1 MKEISKRGEPRVA
14 RTYERGPLDAG
25 SSPNGY
31 EARRSARTAE
41 RKRRLEVYAARR
53 RWALRIALA
62 LCALI
67 AVWLVGRALFGGDEI
82 VGGVRVGEVDVAGM
96 TKDEARAAVERHA
109 SEAFDEVKLGKEAS
123 VSGEELGVKV
133 GADEAV
139 EEAYAVGRRGWVGG
153 RLYETA
159 RSNLTGVQV
168 DTEVTYDKEAAAAAV
183 ERLAGEF
190 RREPQNASFK
200 VTDDGKVEVTKA
212 EEGRV
217 LDQEGTLENLDG
229 ALTNLSN
236 KVRLAEGP
244 APKPSVTTDEIEKL
258 RPTEMIGDYKTDF
271 LWDTNPNRQANMK
284 LAAQAVND
292 TVVAPGEVFSF
303 NELTMDLDYEEAKT
317 FSEGGVAYANG
328 GGLCQVSSTL
338 YMAANYAGLE
348 IVERHP
354 HFAVLPYIKPGF
366 DATVWFGD
374 EGGWGVLDMKFKNT
388 TDGYIV
394 IREWVDEKG
403 FLNAEIY
410 GRPTGKK
417 VEMRTEKIYED
428 TSRGIKWSTYKTVTN
443 EDGEVIQ
450 DGLLHSHVYGYN
462 PPAPDGPHY
471 DTSAP
476 RVAGWND
483 PTNTTGWAPVPG
495 Q

>member
-14 RTYERGPLDAG
+14 RTYERRRADAG

-31 EARRSARTAE
+31 ESRRSARTAD
-41 RKRRLEVYAARR
+41 RKQRQQVYAARR
-53 RWALRIALA
+53 RWALRVGLVV
-62 LCALI
+62 CALI
-67 AVWLVGRALFGGDEI
+67 VVLIVVRALFGGDEI
-82 VGGVRVGEVDVAGM
+82 AGGVRVGEVDVGGM
-96 TKDEARAAVERHA
+96 TKSEARAAVEKHA
-109 SEAFDEVKLGKEAS
+109 SAAFDEVKLGEEAT

-133 GADEAV
+133 GAAEAV

-159 RSNLTGVQV
+159 RSNLTGVRV
-168 DTEVTYDKEAAAAAV
+168 DAEISYDKAAAAAAV
-183 ERLAGEF
+183 ERVAGEF
-190 RREPQNASFK
+190 RREPQNASFE
-200 VTDDGKVEVTKA
+200 VTGEGKVEVTEAK
-212 EEGRV
+212 EGRV
-217 LDQEGTLENLDG
+217 LDQEATLENLDG

-236 KVRLAEGP
+236 EVRLAEGP
-244 APKPSVTTDEIEKL
+244 APKPSVTTDEIERL
-258 RPTEMIGDYKTDF
+258 RPTEVIGDYRTDF

-292 TVVAPGEVFSF
+292 TVLAPGEVFSF

-417 VEMRTEKIYED
+417 VEMRTEKIFE
-428 TSRGIKWSTYKTVTN
+428 RPQVGIKWATYKTVTN

-450 DGLLHSHVYGYN
+450 DGLLHDYIYGYN
-462 PPAPDGPHY
+462 PPSPEGGAHY

-483 PTNTTGWAPVPG
+483 PTNTTGWNEIE
-495 Q
+495 